1 MERIFLETAAQ
12 LVSDGS
18 SPLSE
23 RQADAL
29 EKLSFD
35 WILNADKYVEM
46 RYSELYKAREKV
58 RDPDVTYLH
67 VGPMLRICSLQ
78 STEPKIPPLRTEVV
92 E

>member
-35 WILNADKYVEM
+35 WILNADRYVEM

-58 RDPDVTYLH
+58 RDPHPTS
-67 VGPMLRICSLQ
+67 GPMLRICSLQ
-78 STEPKIPPLRTEVV
+78 STKPYSGPAHKVI
-92 E
+92 

>member
-58 RDPDVTYLH
+58 RDLDLMYLH
-67 VGPMLRICSLQ
+67 ARAHAENLQ
-78 STEPKIPPLRTEVV
+78 LSGR
-92 E
+92 